1 MNSDRVWTAPYY
13 PNNAQE
19 RYYRRSSQATKQ
31 PRTYVG
37 DRERAQSM
45 LDFGPDGRSPLLEY
59 YAPDQHSGSYMMDQ
73 QRERQ
78 DNNDLVP
85 PPKSAKRYERASGS
99 GALTSQQA
107 RHLQDLQLDEVC
119 RTEAL
124 ERKRSLEKRR
134 RAEKEKEKEKAV
146 DDAGDVEK
154 QDEESRD
161 IPEHDPNRYRP
172 FTGSKTLNYLFDW
185 VGMVPSFYV
194 GVAILAIF
202 LATTLFLVLRP
213 PRSLEVMRLDTKH
226 LFSGDYNSNS
236 FIARNCSYELLPP
249 GSDLPSGN
257 TSDVGHYRPLRLD
270 RDEANITIPGHIELY
285 MFSSCYN
292 GVFGRQCYLGDP
304 LLPLNWNITRVVE
317 RSIKPTF
324 KGLDDTIESGL
335 INAALKS
342 DFVKEINQKVAEAN
356 PDPATI
362 DLLGWGWPMTT
373 WPKPSSFSAT
383 KKEGLDRTVL
393 LLNQYIFDGEIRT
406 GNVTSAPYSIVLL
419 IFVAGICFL
428 GIATPCLS
436 VMSGG
441 QFNYLPSRLG
451 YLGVGVLFAVVAV
464 VGVSLENG
472 ASGWNPTRCALVEYT
487 GLALRPFW
495 IRDYLQW
502 YFWGLTT
509 FFGAFAFTY
518 LIKGIFSRHSLAD
531 TQNLGSRGLR
541 GFWILSFLALIT
553 AAVAGQRSMKTK
565 AKAINSISEYLGM
578 SAVPGKG
585 YWIAVCVAE
594 FLALW
599 IGLAFLSHA
608 LNFRFRER
616 KDFAS
621 SKTSEKRY
629 SGTSVRTKSG
639 ARISAPLMSPLTT
652 PSREK
657 TSTPDTMPERR
668 PSTPKQDAGHLH
680 NENID
685 VIIEEV
691 EANVGEEVDSEAKK
705 QRRSK
710 DKGRAISE
718 ALTDKEH
725 SEDESGVAMSS
736 VCRNPVR
743 RAEPKGSRFNVER
756 EEEGEQ
762 VDNQPQLVKQDEHP
776 DSGHQ
781 DSQHRGSEHRDSED
795 GDSGHQSSQHGHNE
809 DQGVDRDTLDNV
821 LTQNAE
827 ENRELQD
834 EPGPIHGRPR
844 ADTTLR
850 WDAPAPDSGRTTR
863 GSGNQAKTSSVST
876 MDYQQSERYDAADE
890 SSRSG
895 TPMGRLRMQRES
907 ISVRAQHLMEGGR
920 VFDMVQRLSRHDE

>member
-1 MNSDRVWTAPYY
+1 
-13 PNNAQE
+13 
-19 RYYRRSSQATKQ
+19 
-31 PRTYVG
+31 
-37 DRERAQSM
+37 M
-45 LDFGPDGRSPLLEY
+45 L
-59 YAPDQHSGSYMMDQ
+59 
-73 QRERQ
+73 
-78 DNNDLVP
+78 
-85 PPKSAKRYERASGS
+85 
-99 GALTSQQA
+99 
-107 RHLQDLQLDEVC
+107 
-119 RTEAL
+119 
-124 ERKRSLEKRR
+124 
-134 RAEKEKEKEKAV
+134 
-146 DDAGDVEK
+146 
-154 QDEESRD
+154 
-161 IPEHDPNRYRP
+161 
-172 FTGSKTLNYLFDW
+172 
-185 VGMVPSFYV
+185 
-194 GVAILAIF
+194 
-202 LATTLFLVLRP
+202 
-213 PRSLEVMRLDTKH
+213 
-226 LFSGDYNSNS
+226 
-236 FIARNCSYELLPP
+236 
-249 GSDLPSGN
+249 
-257 TSDVGHYRPLRLD
+257 
-270 RDEANITIPGHIELY
+270 
-285 MFSSCYN
+285 
-292 GVFGRQCYLGDP
+292 
-304 LLPLNWNITRVVE
+304 
-317 RSIKPTF
+317 
-324 KGLDDTIESGL
+324 
-335 INAALKS
+335 
-342 DFVKEINQKVAEAN
+342 
-356 PDPATI
+356 
-362 DLLGWGWPMTT
+362 
-373 WPKPSSFSAT
+373 T
-383 KKEGLDRTVL
+383 KK
-393 LLNQYIFDGEIRT
+393 Q
-406 GNVTSAPYSIVLL
+406 
-419 IFVAGICFL
+419 
-428 GIATPCLS
+428 
-436 VMSGG
+436 
-441 QFNYLPSRLG
+441 
-451 YLGVGVLFAVVAV
+451 
-464 VGVSLENG
+464 
-472 ASGWNPTRCALVEYT
+472 
-487 GLALRPFW
+487 

-616 KDFAS
+616 KDAAPAS
-621 SKTSEKRY
+621 SKTSEKRC

-705 QRRSK
+705 QLRSK

-743 RAEPKGSRFNVER
+743 RAEPKDSRFNVER

-762 VDNQPQLVKQDEHP
+762 VDNQPQLEKQDEHP